1 MVLINI
7 SGGKNTAIFKKKKVF
22 KEITPMHHFLI
33 KIIRV
38 SGHDFVGI

>member
-33 KIIRV
+33 KIMRFSEHECV
-38 SGHDFVGI
+38 